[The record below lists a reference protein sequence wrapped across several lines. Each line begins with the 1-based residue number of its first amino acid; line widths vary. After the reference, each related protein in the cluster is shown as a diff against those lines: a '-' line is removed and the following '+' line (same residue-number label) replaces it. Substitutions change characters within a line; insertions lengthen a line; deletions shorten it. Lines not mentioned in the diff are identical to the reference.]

1 MLPACEDAHHMWI
14 VTQQSYI
21 IRPFTSSLSL
31 AGTPADAPTC
41 SAAANG
47 NSRLGTTLL
56 APSGESWPKAAAS
69 FLRGQGYKTVS
80 RFSLF
85 KNNWPLRPFLFTRRP
100 PPRDTGGR
108 GGGVRRCGGGLEGR
122 KEGEGEKHIWD
133 CNSEIP
139 FTSTRKAKL
148 HIRWIYWKRRHYEKR
163 QIITEWRTYLPK
175 ITLCLKHRHTTQRG
189 GEIWAQT

>member
-100 PPRDTGGR
+100 PPVTQGVGAEGFAGVVVVWRGGR
-108 GGGVRRCGGGLEGR
+108 KG
-122 KEGEGEKHIWD
+122 KERSIFGIATLRYHLLLLQKQSYTYAEYIEKGDIMK
-133 CNSEIP
+133 S
-139 FTSTRKAKL
+139 AKS
-148 HIRWIYWKRRHYEKR
+148 
-163 QIITEWRTYLPK
+163 
-175 ITLCLKHRHTTQRG
+175 
-189 GEIWAQT
+189 